1 MATDR
6 RALFTRRQGLAL
18 SIAACLPGW
27 AAAAP
32 PPRFVAAWDSP
43 QGSRVGVL
51 AVREGRLHI
60 AHAIDV
66 PTRAHGLMV
75 ETGGSV
81 LAVARR
87 PGDWLL
93 RWWPAQ
99 GHAQWAWTEDG
110 NTFNGHAIA
119 SPDGRLVLTTETE
132 PLSGQGRI
140 GVRDA
145 GSLHKVD
152 EWDSH
157 GLDPHEFVPGP
168 DGDLWVANGGIRTLV
183 ETGRSKR
190 DLEHMDSSLVRLA
203 AQDGALRGQ
212 WRLPDPRLG
221 LRHLAWGSADDG
233 APVLGIALQSE
244 HETSEARRTAPVLAL
259 FDGGQLRTATASAGL
274 GGYGG
279 GIAAG
284 RGGFAVSCTR
294 AHVLARFDAKGRP
307 TARVALDS
315 ACAVA
320 SAEGAFWGG
329 GKASA
334 IRLAPSDGAPQLAA
348 LPMEARL
355 DNHWRVL
362 T

>member
-6 RALFTRRQGLAL
+6 PALLTRRQALAL
-18 SIAACLPGW
+18 SIAGCLPGG

-32 PPRFVAAWDSP
+32 PPRFVTAWDTP

-51 AVREGRLHI
+51 ALREGRLHI
-60 AHAIDV
+60 AHAIEV
-66 PTRAHGLMV
+66 PTRAHGLTV

-99 GHAQWAWTEDG
+99 GRAQWAWTDDG
-110 NTFNGHAIA
+110 TTFNGHAIA
-119 SPDGRLVLTTETE
+119 SRDGRRIFTTETE

-145 GSLHKVD
+145 GSLRKVD

-221 LRHLAWGSADDG
+221 LRHLAWGRAEDG
-233 APVLGIALQSE
+233 APVLGIALQAE
-244 HETSEARRTAPVLAL
+244 HEAPEARRTAPVLAL
-259 FDGGQLRTATASAGL
+259 FDGQQLRLAPASAGL

-284 RGGFAVSCTR
+284 PDSFAVSCTL
-294 AHVLARFDAKGRP
+294 AHVLARFDATGRP

-320 SAEGAFWGG
+320 SSEGAFWGG
-329 GKASA
+329 GKAGA
-334 IRLAPSDGAPQLAA
+334 VRLPPSDGEPQLAA
-348 LPMEARL
+348 LPGEARL
-355 DNHWRVL
+355 DNHWRAL